1 MNIYQKL
8 SALKSEIGTLKK
20 NAKNPH
26 FKNSYIDLSGL
37 LDAVEPLMQAH
48 GLLLLQPITDGVVW
62 TIIVDIESAEKLTS
76 NIALP
81 IGVNPQQLGSAITYY
96 RRYTLQSLLSL
107 SAEDDDANTAAAA
120 PVKKYL
126 NAEQLNKAVAALQA
140 GTTTVEAIVKHYSV
154 TIEQLAV
161 LNETKTK

>member
-107 SAEDDDANTAAAA
+107 SAEDDDANTAASA

-161 LNETKTK
+161 LNEAKTK

>member
-62 TIIVDIESAEKLTS
+62 TEIVDIESAEKLTS
-76 NIALP
+76 NISLP

-126 NAEQLNKAVAALQA
+126 NAEQLSKAVAALQA
-140 GTTTVEAIVKHYSV
+140 GTTTVGAIVKHYSV

>member
-126 NAEQLNKAVAALQA
+126 NVEQLNKAVAALQA

-161 LNETKTK
+161 LNEAKTK

>member
-37 LDAVEPLMQAH
+37 LDAVEPLMQSN
-48 GLLLLQPITDGVVW
+48 GLLLLQPIKDGVVW
-62 TIIVDIESAEKLTS
+62 TEIVDIESAEKLSS

-81 IGVNPQQLGSAITYY
+81 TGVNPQQLGSAITYY
-96 RRYTLQSLLSL
+96 RRYTLQSLLGL
-107 SAEDDDANTAAAA
+107 SAEDDDGNTAASA
-120 PVKKYL
+120 PTKKVL
-126 NAEQLNKAVAALQA
+126 TNTDMAKAVTALQE
-140 GTTTVEAIVKHYSV
+140 GKTTVEAVLKHYTV
-154 TIEQLAV
+154 TVEQLAI
-161 LNETKTK
+161 LNEAKTK

>member
-62 TIIVDIESAEKLTS
+62 TEIVDIESSEKLTS

-120 PVKKYL
+120 PVKIYL
-126 NAEQLNKAVAALQA
+126 NAEQLSKAVAALQA
-140 GTTTVEAIVKHYSV
+140 GTTSVEAIVKHYSV

-161 LNETKTK
+161 LNEAKTK